1 MTKKSTKKNFHIRE
15 LYTFRS
21 NYENSSAVISLTPLV
36 SSSKYVGGLRP
47 YYQQSKFSLSSPTSS
62 LLSSR
67 ISSVGIHTTAGDSLS
82 SNKILEN
89 NILKDEDS
97 SLSSD
102 KV

>member
-1 MTKKSTKKNFHIRE
+1 MAKKSTKKNFNIRD

-47 YYQQSKFSLSSPTSS
+47 SYQQSKFSLSSPTSS

-67 ISSVGIHTTAGDSLS
+67 ISSVGIHMTDGDSLS

-89 NILKDEDS
+89 NFLKDENS
-97 SLSSD
+97 SLPSD